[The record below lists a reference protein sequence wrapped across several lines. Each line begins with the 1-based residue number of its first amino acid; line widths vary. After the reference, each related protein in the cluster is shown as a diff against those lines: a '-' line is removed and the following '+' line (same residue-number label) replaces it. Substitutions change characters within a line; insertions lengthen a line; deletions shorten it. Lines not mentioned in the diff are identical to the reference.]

1 MQGIVM
7 GAVQML
13 TQALHNR
20 TNLQNRDNTPIMR
33 HGLPNGLQASS
44 YGARKVLDRIPSR
57 KSIINIVKQDRVKK
71 RPNMASSYF
80 TDRCPYRRYNLAV
93 LLCDLLLAWDL
104 IDQLSC
110 GCVTMV
116 SHIHAFVRV
125 RPLLPREFAQSTA
138 EAVSVYEVNSQES
151 STLERWSFSTVHS
164 DGVHHLGP
172 KNQSKQGPHR
182 AGV

>member
-1 MQGIVM
+1 
-7 GAVQML
+7 
-13 TQALHNR
+13 
-20 TNLQNRDNTPIMR
+20 MR
-33 HGLPNGLQASS
+33 LPNGLQASS
-44 YGARKVLDRIPSR
+44 YGARKVIGRIPSR

-71 RPNMASSYF
+71 RPNRTSSYF
-80 TDRCPYRRYNLAV
+80 TDRCGMLTQRVLRLPYRRYNLAV